1 MILPTDRT
9 CSGSIEVG
17 LLPYFPSFSM
27 WLIDP
32 DRLTGKIIVEIYGH
46 RTAEPNPTFMLV
58 PDRDAQWYAY
68 FRKQFDLIGR
78 PATTQTESCK
88 RILVRHQH
96 PSRERPARSNKDKP

>member
-1 MILPTDRT
+1 MIDDITYGPDVL
-9 CSGSIEVG
+9 GSIEVG

-68 FRKQFDLIGR
+68 FRKQFDLIWETCND
-78 PATTQTESCK
+78 AN
-88 RILVRHQH
+88 RIMQAYPRQA
-96 PSRERPARSNKDKP
+96 PTSKPGAARSEQQG